1 MSLAQFSQRLA
12 ETPVSVFIQSVN
24 WIIPTLQTVHI
35 LAISIV
41 LGSILLVDLRL
52 LGVVGRGA
60 ALEAVIRRFGAWLW
74 WGLLVLATTGSIL
87 VVGEPDRSLTNPA
100 FQTKLVLIA
109 VAALATLAIT
119 RPVRRDPQ
127 FWTASPVRL
136 AAGRG
141 LAVASLAVW
150 LAVIVAGRWIAY
162 AI

>member
-1 MSLAQFSQRLA
+1 MSLAQFSQTLA
-12 ETPVSVFIQSVN
+12 ETPASVFIQSVG

-52 LGVVGRGA
+52 LGLVGRGVALDAVVGRFA
-60 ALEAVIRRFGAWLW
+60 TWLW
-74 WGLLVLATTGSIL
+74 WSLLVLAVTGSIL
-87 VVGEPDRSLTNPA
+87 VVGEPDRSLTNPV
-100 FQTKLVLIA
+100 FQTKLVLVA
-109 VAALATLAIT
+109 LAALATLAIT
-119 RPVRRDPQ
+119 RPVVGDPQ
-127 FWTASPVRL
+127 FWTATPARL

-141 LAVASLAVW
+141 LALVSLAIW